1 MDKIKIII
9 LLTILLVFASCST
22 NSDSSTNDITP
33 INSLKRITETKTSN
47 GQTSTFAAN
56 FYYEN
61 GILKSISNA
70 TDRIE
75 FFYTGSK
82 ITSTIIYNNNVISNS
97 FAITYN
103 NNDLIETS
111 TNTRNN
117 FERHLYTYN
126 NGVLVKDENQSLIG
140 TSWQTVMTNSYEFLN
155 GNIKTKYKQFQNNSP
170 SKYTYEHDNKL
181 NPMHYM
187 IPVLRHIIGLETCN
201 FLITN
206 NETNQYSYT
215 DSAPST
221 PILDYY
227 YQITYNAQNLP
238 TSIKKYGANFESEA
252 TFEYN

>member
-1 MDKIKIII
+1 MDKINITI
-9 LLTILLVFASCST
+9 LLTILLVFASCSN
-22 NSDSSTNDITP
+22 NSDSSTNDTTP
-33 INSLKRITETKTSN
+33 SNSLKRITETKTSN
-47 GQTSTFAAN
+47 GQTNTFTAN

-97 FAITYN
+97 YAITYN
-103 NNDLIETS
+103 NNLIETF
-111 TNTRNN
+111 TNTSNNYERN
-117 FERHLYTYN
+117 LYTYN
-126 NGVLVKDENQSLIG
+126 NGVLLKDENQSLIG
-140 TSWQTVMTNSYEFLN
+140 TNWQTVMTNSYEFLN
-155 GNIKTKYKQFQNNSP
+155 GNIKTKYKQLENFSP
-170 SKYTYEHDNKL
+170 SKFTYEHDNKL

-187 IPVLRHIIGLETCN
+187 NAELRHIIGLETCN

-206 NETNQYSYT
+206 NETFQYRYT

-227 YQITYNAQNLP
+227 YQMTYNAQNLP